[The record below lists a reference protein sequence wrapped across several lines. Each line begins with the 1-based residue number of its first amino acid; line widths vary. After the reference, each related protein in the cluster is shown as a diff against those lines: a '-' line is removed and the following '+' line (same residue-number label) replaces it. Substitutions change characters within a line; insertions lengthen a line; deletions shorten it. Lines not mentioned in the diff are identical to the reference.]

1 MPDVD
6 LTVRK
11 RALRVE
17 MRRIRRAITADPVDR
32 LARSS
37 RIWARIVSIADLG
50 ADVLEIEN
58 ERAQIMLFEGLA
70 TEPATE
76 AWFEWCAAH
85 DVDALRAG
93 GRRARPRAW
102 CRAASTRPSSTWWS
116 CPGWRSRQTVGGS
129 ARAAVTT
136 TGSCPACA
144 PDCITIGACFAE
156 QVVGDLPIEP
166 HDRRVDHVATDQP
179 MTR

>member
-32 LARSS
+32 RDRSS

-76 AWFEWCAAH
+76 SWFEWCAAH
-85 DVDALRAG
+85 DVAAHAPEVDGRDLVVMPGRLDPAQLDVVVVPGLAFTPD
-93 GRRARPRAW
+93 GRRLGQGGGHYDRFLPRL
-102 CRAASTRPSSTWWS
+102 R
-116 CPGWRSRQTVGGS
+116 
-129 ARAAVTT
+129 
-136 TGSCPACA
+136 

-156 QVVGDLPIEP
+156 QVVGVLPIEP